1 MSRDLMT
8 WFLPSTVFMA
18 FQAFFTKVGFFR

>member
-1 MSRDLMT
+1 MT